1 MTSIF
6 TLPSLPAAL
15 VAERDGRWFALQAPW
30 QCAWAG
36 RRPIPRP
43 LAPEPVNI
51 HPNSPL
57 ALLSDIPGVARGE
70 R

>member
-6 TLPSLPAAL
+6 TLASLPNAL
-15 VAERDGRWFALQAPW
+15 VAERDGHWHALQAPW
-30 QCAWAG
+30 QAAWAS
-36 RRPIPRP
+36 RRAIPRP
-43 LAPEPVNI
+43 LAPEPVSI

-57 ALLSDIPGVARGE
+57 ALLSDIPDIAR